1 MSVLQR
7 ANEAVK
13 LHGDEDK
20 HEKTDSWS
28 NRDLI
33 PLPPSRRTWGLFEYF
48 GYWSLSSLNISAW
61 QMPNSYLT
69 VGLSVGQSMG
79 VIIVSRAIVCLFA
92 SLVAWCGL
100 RWHVGFTIQNRFS
113 WGMRGSY
120 IPLIQRVMLNF
131 IWNAIQC
138 WNGGK
143 LVCVCITAIFPSF
156 ASMKNTLPS
165 SMPTTTYEM
174 VGFTIFWFC
183 SLPFLWLPPEKFR
196 LPFQV
201 ICIYCGVAM
210 VCMMIWALAV
220 AKGVGST
227 FHTGQ
232 NLTGSWSIN
241 WVMLKCINS
250 AIGGKA
256 AGMTNG
262 SDFSRY
268 GKTAREYLIGTFL
281 CLFCTGTMVSFVGLV
296 TVSATQKIYGEV
308 YWNPPDLLMRMM
320 EDGQGSSK
328 ARAGVFFLALGFALT
343 AGFENICGNAVAGGI
358 DLAGIF
364 PKYINI
370 KRGAMI
376 TFFAAWICM
385 PWQLVNRADTFI
397 TVLSSFT
404 VFLAPIMGIM
414 TTDYFI
420 LRRQRIRLSS
430 LFDLH
435 GQYYYNFGFNWRT
448 PLAWVAGWA
457 PLIAGLN
464 ATVQKTTV
472 ARPLF
477 QLYYMSFFIGFSISA
492 ILFYALNML
501 FPPPHL
507 GEFDEIDLFGT
518 FTPEEAKYI
527 GVVPADD
534 KVYDDN
540 SSASGKVVFGDKVTE
555 ADLEYR

>member
-1 MSVLQR
+1 
-7 ANEAVK
+7 
-13 LHGDEDK
+13 
-20 HEKTDSWS
+20 
-28 NRDLI
+28 
-33 PLPPSRRTWGLFEYF
+33 
-48 GYWSLSSLNISAW
+48 
-61 QMPNSYLT
+61 
-69 VGLSVGQSMG
+69 
-79 VIIVSRAIVCLFA
+79 
-92 SLVAWCGL
+92 
-100 RWHVGFTIQNRFS
+100 
-113 WGMRGSY
+113 
-120 IPLIQRVMLNF
+120 
-131 IWNAIQC
+131 
-138 WNGGK
+138 
-143 LVCVCITAIFPSF
+143 
-156 ASMKNTLPS
+156 
-165 SMPTTTYEM
+165 
-174 VGFTIFWFC
+174 
-183 SLPFLWLPPEKFR
+183 
-196 LPFQV
+196 
-201 ICIYCGVAM
+201 
-210 VCMMIWALAV
+210 
-220 AKGVGST
+220 
-227 FHTGQ
+227 
-232 NLTGSWSIN
+232 
-241 WVMLKCINS
+241 
-250 AIGGKA
+250 
-256 AGMTNG
+256 
-262 SDFSRY
+262 
-268 GKTAREYLIGTFL
+268 
-281 CLFCTGTMVSFVGLV
+281 
-296 TVSATQKIYGEV
+296 
-308 YWNPPDLLMRMM
+308 
-320 EDGQGSSK
+320 
-328 ARAGVFFLALGFALT
+328 
-343 AGFENICGNAVAGGI
+343 
-358 DLAGIF
+358 
-364 PKYINI
+364 
-370 KRGAMI
+370 MI

-477 QLYYMSFFIGFSISA
+477 QLYYMSFFIGESNLSALIAPPLTLFSGFSISA